1 MARFYGWNHGL
12 IEKMEADTL
21 ESYWLGITVIEA
33 QEAMMGARISSYPWA
48 KKEDQRKFYREMQRL
63 SIIQSNK
70 ANVSTSTLA
79 EKLRLA
85 INGQ

>member
-33 QEAMMGARISSYPWA
+33 QEAMLGARISSYPWA
-48 KKEDQRKFYREMQRL
+48 KKEDQKKFYREMQRM
-63 SIIQSNK
+63 
-70 ANVSTSTLA
+70 ATVRPHGGNVSTSSIA
-79 EKLRLA
+79 DKLRAA
-85 INGQ
+85 ING